1 MAFDYIVVGGG
12 SAGCVLAARLSED
25 PAATVALLEAGRA
38 DRSVL
43 VQCPAGIA
51 LLAKTGADNWC
62 FETVAQGGLNGR
74 QGYQPRGKV
83 LGGSSSINA
92 MVYARGH
99 RADYDGWTA
108 AGLAGWG
115 YDDVLP
121 YFIKAEH
128 NERGADAYHGSGGPL
143 NVMDLAS
150 PNPHTARFVEAA
162 VQAGFVFNPDFNG
175 AQQEGVGFY
184 QVTHRAGERF
194 SAAKAYLQ
202 PNRDR
207 LNLSVIT
214 DAQATRVLVD
224 GKRATGVE
232 YRQHGAIRQITA
244 RREVLLSAGALQ
256 SPQLLMLS
264 GIGPGAHL
272 QRLGIPVIHDLPG
285 VGMNLHDHPDI
296 VQVVDAPQLKDLF
309 GLSAN
314 GAWRLLRGAREW
326 AMKRE
331 GLLTTNFAEAGGFI
345 KSRPEE
351 LLPDLQLHFVVG
363 KLVDHGRKTIFGHGY
378 SCHVCLLRPKSR
390 GSVQLASA
398 DPMAPPLIDP
408 NFFAD
413 ASDLQVMVRG
423 FKVMREI
430 LRQPALADLG
440 GRELEDSAA
449 ARSDEEI
456 IRFIRERADTIY
468 HPVGSCRMGS
478 DSGAAVDAQ
487 LKVHGIDRL
496 RVVDASV
503 MPRIV
508 GGNTNAPTIMIAEKA
523 ADMIKATAWG

>member
-25 PAATVALLEAGRA
+25 PAVNVALLEAGPA

-43 VQCPAGIA
+43 VHCPAGIA
-51 LLAKTGADNWC
+51 LLAKSGGANWC
-62 FETVAQGGLNGR
+62 FETVAQAGLNGR
-74 QGYQPRGKV
+74 RGYQPRGKV

-99 RADYDGWTA
+99 RADYDGWAA
-108 AGLAGWG
+108 AGNVGWG
-115 YDDVLP
+115 YQDVLP

-128 NERGADAYHGSGGPL
+128 NERGADAYHGSDGPL
-143 NVMDLAS
+143 NVMDLQT

-162 VQAGFVFNPDFNG
+162 VQAGFTLNRDFNG
-175 AQQEGVGFY
+175 EQQEGVGAY
-184 QVTHRAGERF
+184 QVTQRGGERF
-194 SAAKAYLQ
+194 SAAKAYLA
-202 PNRDR
+202 PNAGRP
-207 LNLSVIT
+207 NLKVIT
-214 DAQATRVLVD
+214 DAQATRLMIEGRRVV
-224 GKRATGVE
+224 GVE
-232 YRQHGAIRQITA
+232 YRQHGAIRQIAA

-272 QRLGIPVIHDLPG
+272 QRHGIAVIDDLPG
-285 VGMNLHDHPDI
+285 VGLNLHDHPDI
-296 VQVVDAPQLKDLF
+296 VQVIDAPHLKDLF
-309 GLSAN
+309 GLSMT
-314 GAWRLLRGAREW
+314 GAWRLLGAAREW
-326 AMKRE
+326 ASQRK

-351 LLPDLQLHFVVG
+351 TLPDLQLHFVVG
-363 KLVDHGRKTIFGHGY
+363 KLMDHGRKTVFGHGY

-398 DPMAPPLIDP
+398 EPGLPPLIDP
-408 NFFAD
+408 NFLAD
-413 ASDLQVMVRG
+413 ADDLQAMLRG
-423 FKVMREI
+423 FKLMRTI
-430 LRQPALADLG
+430 LQQPALADQG
-440 GRELEDSAA
+440 GRELAVSAQ

-456 IRFIRERADTIY
+456 TRFIRDRADTIY
-468 HPVGSCRMGS
+468 HPVGTCRMGS
-478 DSGAAVDAQ
+478 DAGAVVDAE
-487 LKVHGIDRL
+487 LKVHGIAGL

-503 MPRIV
+503 MPQIV

-523 ADMIKATAWG
+523 SDLIKGAANK